1 MGMMKGNATL
11 TGKHHDAIP
20 GRRNGGNEDLTDS
33 SPPAGIDVCGSYAV
47 SPTPYRPQFNGAL
60 GPSPRASDRGNL
72 GKRYWFF
79 VHSMIEPARSI
90 SPSGYTRGMA
100 ESPPTKPI
108 KSDPSPGSELSGKPS
123 VVAFGFDVLDR
134 IEQAIAMVKERLRRA
149 VTALEARGIPH
160 AVVGG
165 HAVAAWVARID
176 PAAVRTTVDVDLLV
190 ARADFDAVKAAL
202 ESVGFIHSFT
212 FGIDIFV
219 DGPEGKAREAVH
231 ILFAGE
237 RVKPND
243 AVPSP
248 DLSAA
253 EILDGYR
260 TIDLDRLVG
269 MKLTAYRLKDRVHL
283 LDMIDVG
290 LIDAATLD
298 RVPASLRPRL
308 AELLANPDG

>member
-1 MGMMKGNATL
+1 MWISRPLAGAFTDPRVAAGQR
-11 TGKHHDAIP
+11 G
-20 GRRNGGNEDLTDS
+20 DL
-33 SPPAGIDVCGSYAV
+33 
-47 SPTPYRPQFNGAL
+47 
-60 GPSPRASDRGNL
+60 PSVRASDRGNPCH
-72 GKRYWFF
+72 KNCSF
-79 VHSMIEPARSI
+79 VHSPVKTARPI

-100 ESPPTKPI
+100 ESPPTKPT

-134 IEQAIAMVKERLRRA
+134 IELAIAMVKERLRRA

-202 ESVGFIHSFT
+202 EAVGFIHSFT

-219 DGPEGKAREAVH
+219 DGPDGKAREAVH

-243 AVPSP
+243 AIPSP
-248 DLSAA
+248 DLSAV

-260 TIDLDRLVG
+260 TIDLDRLIG

-283 LDMIDVG
+283 LDMVDVG

-298 RVPASLRPRL
+298 RLPAALRPRL